1 MCNILES
8 LGHLGEINEIGG
20 SAELEHNLLKFC
32 EILIQ
37 MKCYQKRKTKPI
49 FWINFVIY
57 TF

>member
-57 TF
+57 F